1 MKNQQNKTSG
11 VRWIAALGTV
21 ALLAVGAG
29 SAVAGPVEKGGARM
43 QGVQAHVDAAG
54 KLRQPNPAEVK
65 AIADAFRSIMG
76 RSAAQG
82 IQVTEYADG
91 SVSAKLGP
99 ETLNIWVAT
108 VNADGSIS
116 QACVEGINA
125 AATAVAPALE
135 EK

>member
-11 VRWIAALGTV
+11 VRWIAALGAV

-29 SAVAGPVEKGGARM
+29 SAVAGPVEGM
-43 QGVQAHVDAAG
+43 QAHVDKAG

-65 AIADAFRSIMG
+65 ALADAFRSIMG
-76 RSAAQG
+76 RSTQG
-82 IQVTEYADG
+82 VQVTEHSDG
-91 SVSAKLGP
+91 SISATLGA
-99 ETLNIWVAT
+99 EALNIWVAT

-116 QACVEGINA
+116 QTCVEGINA
-125 AATAVAPALE
+125 AATAAAPALE

>member
-11 VRWIAALGTV
+11 VRWIAALGAV

-29 SAVAGPVEKGGARM
+29 SAVAGPVEKDGAQM

-82 IQVTEYADG
+82 VHVTEYADG

-99 ETLNIWVAT
+99 EALNIWVAT

>member
-1 MKNQQNKTSG
+1 MKNQQKKTSG
-11 VRWIAALGTV
+11 VRWIAALGAV

-29 SAVAGPVEKGGARM
+29 SAVAGPVEGM
-43 QGVQAHVDAAG
+43 QAHVDKAG

-65 AIADAFRSIMG
+65 ALADAFRSIMG

-82 IQVTEYADG
+82 VQVTEHADG

-99 ETLNIWVAT
+99 EALNIWVAT

-116 QACVEGINA
+116 QTCVEGINA
-125 AATAVAPALE
+125 AATAAAPALE

>member
-1 MKNQQNKTSG
+1 
-11 VRWIAALGTV
+11 
-21 ALLAVGAG
+21 
-29 SAVAGPVEKGGARM
+29 M

-65 AIADAFRSIMG
+65 ALADAFRSIMG
-76 RSAAQG
+76 RSVAQG
-82 IQVTEYADG
+82 VNVTEYADG

-99 ETLNIWVAT
+99 EALNIWVAT

-116 QACVEGINA
+116 QTCVEGINA
-125 AATAVAPALE
+125 AATAAAPALE